1 MRRLCMLLVALM
13 CAVNV
18 SAQITARDW
27 IEGLNYT
34 LDERY
39 ALYMKVKAY
48 GEEMNGYFMVDKDSY
63 YIQLGIMEVYSD
75 GELRYEVN
83 NERKEVTEDRVNL
96 DSRDL
101 LTNPT
106 RAFEFVEEEFTA
118 TISQT
123 IHNGVILKL
132 VPKHSADI
140 TAVYVSV
147 VWKDNRIIPLAIK
160 YDYDGEE
167 VAIGLVM
174 AEAESAVL
182 PRWRKSAYKTYDMV
196 SFL

>member
-1 MRRLCMLLVALM
+1 MKRFCMLLMALM
-13 CAVNV
+13 LALNV
-18 SAQITARDW
+18 SAQINARDW
-27 IEGLNYT
+27 IDGLNYT
-34 LDERY
+34 LDNRY
-39 ALYMKVKAY
+39 ALFMKVDAY
-48 GEEMNGYFMVDKDSY
+48 GEQIKGYFMVEDDSY
-63 YIQLGIMEVYSD
+63 YIQLGKMEVYSD
-75 GELRYEVN
+75 GKLRYEVN

-96 DSRDL
+96 SSRDL

-118 TISQT
+118 SISEN

-132 VPKHSADI
+132 EPKQSADI

-147 VWKDNRIIPLAIK
+147 VWRDGRIVPLSIK

-167 VAIGLVM
+167 VAIALIMSDVTNAIM
-174 AEAESAVL
+174 PCWS
-182 PRWRKSAYKTYDMV
+182 RSDYMSYDMV

>member
-1 MRRLCMLLVALM
+1 MLLVALM
-13 CAVNV
+13 LTLDV
-18 SAQITARDW
+18 SAQINARDW
-27 IEGLNYT
+27 IDGLNYT
-34 LDERY
+34 LNGRY
-39 ALYMKVKAY
+39 ALFMKVDAY
-48 GEEMNGYFMVDKDSY
+48 GEQINGYFMVEDDSY
-63 YIQLGIMEVYSD
+63 YIQLGTMEVYSD
-75 GELRYEVN
+75 GKLRYEVN

-96 DSRDL
+96 SSRDL

-118 TISQT
+118 SISEN

-132 VPKHSADI
+132 EPKQSADI

-147 VWKDNRIIPLAIK
+147 VWRDGRIEPLAIK

-167 VAIGLVM
+167 VSIALIMADVDSTVM
-174 AEAESAVL
+174 
-182 PRWRKSAYKTYDMV
+182 PRWSRKNYISYDMV

>member
-1 MRRLCMLLVALM
+1 MLLMALM
-13 CAVNV
+13 LVHNV
-18 SAQITARDW
+18 SAQINARDW
-27 IEGLNYT
+27 IDGLNYT
-34 LDERY
+34 LDNRY
-39 ALYMKVKAY
+39 ALFMRVDAY
-48 GEEMNGYFMVDKDSY
+48 GEQMNGYFMVEDDSY

-75 GELRYEVN
+75 GKLRYEIN

-96 DSRDL
+96 SSRDL

-118 TISQT
+118 SISEN

-132 VPKHSADI
+132 EPKQSADI

-147 VWKDNRIIPLAIK
+147 VWRDGRIVPLAIK

-167 VAIGLVM
+167 VAIALIMSDVATAVM
-174 AEAESAVL
+174 
-182 PRWRKSAYKTYDMV
+182 PRWSVDTYKTYDMV